1 MYIRGSGAY
10 SVTGGNQ
17 VSDKSHRVLTLAP
30 DRDAAQLPCNL
41 ERIDGSQR
49 PVYIQINYDSS

>member
-17 VSDKSHRVLTLAP
+17 VSDKSHRVLTLAT
-30 DRDAAQLPCNL
+30 DRD
-41 ERIDGSQR
+41 GSVG
-49 PVYIQINYDSS
+49 PIAVKS

>member
-17 VSDKSHRVLTLAP
+17 AVGDKSHRVLTLAP
-30 DRDAAQLPCNL
+30 DRDGPIAAQ
-41 ERIDGSQR
+41 S
-49 PVYIQINYDSS
+49 